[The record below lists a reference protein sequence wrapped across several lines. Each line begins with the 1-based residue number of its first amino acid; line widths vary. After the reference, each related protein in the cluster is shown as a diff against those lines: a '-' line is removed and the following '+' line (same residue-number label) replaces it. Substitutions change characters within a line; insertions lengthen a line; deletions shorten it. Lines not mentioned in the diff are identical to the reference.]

1 MVVLMRTN
9 IQVGDRFCCK
19 DGWMTASPGAIC
31 KVIYFKG
38 TSVKFKMLVRWETPE
53 KNLSPDASSELV
65 AEDLKHFEFIPK

>member
-1 MVVLMRTN
+1 
-9 IQVGDRFCCK
+9 
-19 DGWMTASPGAIC
+19 MTASPGAIC

-38 TSVKFKMLVRWETPE
+38 TSVKFKMLVLWETPE